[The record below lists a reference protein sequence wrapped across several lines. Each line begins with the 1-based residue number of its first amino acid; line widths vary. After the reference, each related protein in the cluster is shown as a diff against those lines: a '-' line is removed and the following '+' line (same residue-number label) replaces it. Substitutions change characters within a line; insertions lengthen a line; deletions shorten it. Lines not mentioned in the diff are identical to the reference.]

1 MREAFGVLPN
11 GPNRFRY
18 FRKGDLFGY
27 RKSTWGKYWI
37 LFFFLRVISLPK
49 MNHTRFS
56 SDKMFF
62 PIISQIFLNASLII
76 RIAQFLIR
84 RKDRILDK
92 FFVYRIF

>member
-1 MREAFGVLPN
+1 MGSFQMDLIASGISGRVICLGIENQLGVN
-11 GPNRFRY
+11 IGSF
-18 FRKGDLFGY
+18 F
-27 RKSTWGKYWI
+27 
-37 LFFFLRVISLPK
+37 FFFLRVISLPK

-84 RKDRILDK
+84 RKDRIS
-92 FFVYRIF
+92 

>member
-37 LFFFLRVISLPK
+37 LFFFY
-49 MNHTRFS
+49 
-56 SDKMFF
+56 
-62 PIISQIFLNASLII
+62 A
-76 RIAQFLIR
+76 
-84 RKDRILDK
+84 
-92 FFVYRIF
+92 